1 METWTIRDLEYIS
14 KNKYYIE
21 GKIHWIELMAHR
33 RWEKKMSE
41 FKDLVIQM
49 KHRRE
54 KCWGGGWGT
63 MDKSEQWDNFR
74 QPKMH
79 MQLDAPP
86 KKKSNI

>member
-1 METWTIRDLEYIS
+1 
-14 KNKYYIE
+14 
-21 GKIHWIELMAHR
+21 MAHR

-54 KCWGGGWGT
+54 KCWGGGGEI

-79 MQLDAPP
+79 MQLDAPQR
-86 KKKSNI
+86 KSQIFKEIFAENFLILMKTINSQICNKP